1 MSEAL
6 NPIFVVG
13 GTGRHGGTG
22 AYVARHLLKLHIPVR
37 ALVRERDDRARALE
51 EIGAEVVIG
60 DLRDRRS
67 LIPALEGTVAAYFT
81 YPIADGIVDAAAN
94 FASAARA
101 VGLKRLVVMSM
112 APAHPDS
119 QSHLGRAQWLAEEL
133 FEWSGLSC
141 IHLRIAALFFENLE
155 LLHRTDILGDGILRS
170 SFPNLPMNWI
180 SGEDAGKLAIAAL
193 RFPERFGDKTAVYP
207 TGTETFSHSEIAGII
222 GRHLGRSLRHE
233 TVSAEAWQTRLMELS
248 QQDKRIS
255 LDMARH
261 ISAVG
266 AGMRKPFPI
275 NDMFHLVTQE
285 QAMTVDD
292 ALRSGYL
299 AFRKTGNMV
308 EPRAGETASTRGR
321 K

>member
-1 MSEAL
+1 MCEPVL
-6 NPIFVVG
+6 NPILVVG

-22 AYVARHLLKLHIPVR
+22 AYVARQLLRLGIPVR
-37 ALVRERDDRARALE
+37 ALVRERDDRVKALE
-51 EIGAEVVIG
+51 EIGAKVVVG

-67 LIPALEGTVAAYFT
+67 LIPALEGTVTGYFT
-81 YPIADGIVDAAAN
+81 YPIAGGIVDAAAN

-101 VGLKRLVVMSM
+101 AGLKRLVVMSM

-119 QSHLGRAQWLAEEL
+119 PSDLGRAQWLAEEL
-133 FEWSGLSC
+133 LEWSGLSC

-155 LLHRTDILGDGILRS
+155 LLHGEEILGDGVIRN
-170 SFPNLPMNWI
+170 SFPDMPMNWI
-180 SGEDAGKLAIAAL
+180 AGEDAGKLAIAAL

-207 TGTETFSHSEIAGII
+207 TGTEKFSHSEVAGII

-233 TVSAEAWQTRLMELS
+233 TVSVEAWQTRLMELS
-248 QQDKRIS
+248 QQNKRIN

-275 NDMFHLVTQE
+275 NDMFGAVTQE
-285 QAMTVDD
+285 QAMTLDE

-299 AFRKTGNMV
+299 AFKR
-308 EPRAGETASTRGR
+308 
-321 K
+321 

>member
-1 MSEAL
+1 V
-6 NPIFVVG
+6 NPILVVG

-22 AYVARHLLKLHIPVR
+22 AYVARQLLRLGIPVR
-37 ALVRERDDRARALE
+37 ALVRERDDRAKALE
-51 EIGAEVVIG
+51 EIGAKVVVG

-67 LIPALEGTVAAYFT
+67 LIPALEGTVTGYFT
-81 YPIADGIVDAAAN
+81 YPIAGGIVDAAAN

-101 VGLKRLVVMSM
+101 AGLKRLVVMSM

-119 QSHLGRAQWLAEEL
+119 PSDLGRAQWLAEEL
-133 FEWSGLSC
+133 LEWSGLSC

-155 LLHRTDILGDGILRS
+155 LLHGEEILGDGVIRN
-170 SFPNLPMNWI
+170 SFPDLPMNWI
-180 SGEDAGKLAIAAL
+180 AGEDAGKLAIAAL

-207 TGTETFSHSEIAGII
+207 TGTEKFSHSEVAGII

-233 TVSAEAWQTRLMELS
+233 TVSVEAWQKRLMELS
-248 QQDKRIS
+248 QQDKRIN

-275 NDMFHLVTQE
+275 NDIFGAVTQE
-285 QAMTVDD
+285 QAMTLDE

-299 AFRKTGNMV
+299 AFKR
-308 EPRAGETASTRGR
+308 
-321 K
+321 

>member
-1 MSEAL
+1 MREAS

-22 AYVARHLLKLHIPVR
+22 AYVARQLLTLGIPIR
-37 ALVRERDDRARALE
+37 ALVRQRDDRAKALE
-51 EIGAEVVIG
+51 EIGAKVVVG

-67 LIPALEGTVAAYFT
+67 LVPALEGTAAAYFT
-81 YPIADGIVDAAAN
+81 YPIASGIVDAAAN

-101 VGLKRLVVMSM
+101 AGLKRLVVMSM

-119 QSHLGRAQWLAEEL
+119 PSHLGRSQWLAEEL
-133 FEWSGLSC
+133 LEWFGLSC
-141 IHLRIAALFFENLE
+141 IHLRIAALFFENLG
-155 LLHRTDILGDGILRS
+155 LLHGEDILGDGVIRN
-170 SFPNLPMNWI
+170 SFPDIPMNWI
-180 SGEDAGKLAIAAL
+180 FGEDAGKLAIAAL

-207 TGTETFSHSEIAGII
+207 TGSEKFTHSEVAGII

-233 TVSAEAWQTRLMELS
+233 TISAEAWQTRLMELS
-248 QQDKRIS
+248 KHDGRIS

-266 AGMRKPFPI
+266 AAMRKPFSI
-275 NDMFHLVTQE
+275 NDIFHVVTQD
-285 QAMTVDD
+285 QAMTLDD

-299 AFRKTGNMV
+299 AFKKR
-308 EPRAGETASTRGR
+308 STS
-321 K
+321 

>member
-1 MSEAL
+1 MSEAS

-22 AYVARHLLKLHIPVR
+22 AYVARQLLTLGIPIR
-37 ALVRERDDRARALE
+37 ALVRQRDDRAKALE
-51 EIGAEVVIG
+51 EIGAKVVVG

-67 LIPALEGTVAAYFT
+67 LVPALEGTAAAYFT
-81 YPIADGIVDAAAN
+81 YPIASGIVDAAAN

-101 VGLKRLVVMSM
+101 AGLKRLVVMSM

-119 QSHLGRAQWLAEEL
+119 PSHLGRSQWLAEEL
-133 FEWSGLSC
+133 LEWSGLSC
-141 IHLRIAALFFENLE
+141 IHLRIAALFFENLG
-155 LLHRTDILGDGILRS
+155 LLHGEDILGDGVIRN
-170 SFPNLPMNWI
+170 SFPDIPMNWI
-180 SGEDAGKLAIAAL
+180 FGEDAGKLAIAAL

-207 TGTETFSHSEIAGII
+207 TGSEKFTHSEVAGII

-233 TVSAEAWQTRLMELS
+233 TISAEAWQTRLMELS
-248 QQDKRIS
+248 KHDGRIS

-266 AGMRKPFPI
+266 AAMRKPFSI
-275 NDMFHLVTQE
+275 NDIFHVVTQD
-285 QAMTVDD
+285 QAMTLDD

-299 AFRKTGNMV
+299 AFKKR
-308 EPRAGETASTRGR
+308 STS
-321 K
+321 

>member
-1 MSEAL
+1 MSEPL
-6 NPIFVVG
+6 NPILVVG

-22 AYVARHLLKLHIPVR
+22 AYVARQLLRLGIPVR
-37 ALVRERDDRARALE
+37 ALVRERDDRVKALE
-51 EIGAEVVIG
+51 EIGAKVVVG

-67 LIPALEGTVAAYFT
+67 LIPALEGTVTGYFT
-81 YPIADGIVDAAAN
+81 YPIAGGIVDAAAN

-101 VGLKRLVVMSM
+101 AGLKRLVVMSM

-119 QSHLGRAQWLAEEL
+119 PSDLGRAQWLAEEL
-133 FEWSGLSC
+133 LEWSRLSC
-141 IHLRIAALFFENLE
+141 IHLRVAALFFENLE
-155 LLHRTDILGDGILRS
+155 LLHGEDILGDGAIRN
-170 SFPNLPMNWI
+170 SFPDLPMNWI
-180 SGEDAGKLAIAAL
+180 AGEDAGKLAIAAL

-207 TGTETFSHSEIAGII
+207 TGTEKFSHSEVAGII

-233 TVSAEAWQTRLMELS
+233 TVSVEAWQTRLMELG
-248 QQDKRIS
+248 QQDKRIN

-275 NDMFHLVTQE
+275 NDMFGAVTQE
-285 QAMTVDD
+285 QAMTLDE

-299 AFRKTGNMV
+299 AFKR
-308 EPRAGETASTRGR
+308 
-321 K
+321 

>member
-1 MSEAL
+1 MSEAS

-22 AYVARHLLKLHIPVR
+22 AYVARQLLTLGIPIR
-37 ALVRERDDRARALE
+37 ALVRQRDDRAKALE
-51 EIGAEVVIG
+51 EIGAKVVVG

-67 LIPALEGTVAAYFT
+67 LVPALEGTAAAYFT
-81 YPIADGIVDAAAN
+81 YPIASGIVDAAAN

-101 VGLKRLVVMSM
+101 AGLKRLVVMSM

-119 QSHLGRAQWLAEEL
+119 PSHLGRAQWLAEEL
-133 FEWSGLSC
+133 LEWSGLSC

-155 LLHRTDILGDGILRS
+155 LLYSEDILGDGVIRN
-170 SFPNLPMNWI
+170 SFPDLSMNWI

-207 TGTETFSHSEIAGII
+207 TGSEKFTHSEVAGII

-233 TVSAEAWQTRLMELS
+233 TISAEAWQTRLMELS
-248 QQDKRIS
+248 KHDGRIS

-266 AGMRKPFPI
+266 AGVRKPFPI
-275 NDMFHLVTQE
+275 NDMFHVMTQG
-285 QAMTVDD
+285 QAMTLDD

-299 AFRKTGNMV
+299 AFK
-308 EPRAGETASTRGR
+308 ERATS
-321 K
+321 

>member
-1 MSEAL
+1 
-6 NPIFVVG
+6 VVG

-22 AYVARHLLKLHIPVR
+22 AYVARQLLKLGIPVR
-37 ALVRERDDRARALE
+37 ALVRERDDRAKALE
-51 EIGAEVVIG
+51 EIGAKVVVG

-67 LIPALEGTVAAYFT
+67 LIPALEGTVTGYFT
-81 YPIADGIVDAAAN
+81 YPIACGIVDAAAN

-101 VGLKRLVVMSM
+101 AGLKRLVVMSM

-119 QSHLGRAQWLAEEL
+119 PSDLGRAQWLAEEL
-133 FEWSGLSC
+133 LEWSGLSC

-155 LLHRTDILGDGILRS
+155 LLHGEDILGDGVIRN
-170 SFPNLPMNWI
+170 SFPDLPMNWI
-180 SGEDAGKLAIAAL
+180 AGEDAGKLAIAAL

-207 TGTETFSHSEIAGII
+207 TGTEKFSHSEVAGII
-222 GRHLGRSLRHE
+222 GRHLRRSLRHE
-233 TVSAEAWQTRLMELS
+233 TVSVEAWQKCLMELS
-248 QQDKRIS
+248 QQDKRIN

-275 NDMFHLVTQE
+275 NDIFGAVTQE
-285 QAMTVDD
+285 QAMTLDE

-299 AFRKTGNMV
+299 AFKR
-308 EPRAGETASTRGR
+308 
-321 K
+321 

>member
-1 MSEAL
+1 MSEAS

-22 AYVARHLLKLHIPVR
+22 AYVARQLLTLGIPIR
-37 ALVRERDDRARALE
+37 ALVRQRDDRAKALE
-51 EIGAEVVIG
+51 EIGAKVVVG

-67 LIPALEGTVAAYFT
+67 LVPALEGTAAAYFT
-81 YPIADGIVDAAAN
+81 YPIASGIVDAAAN

-101 VGLKRLVVMSM
+101 AGLKRLVVMSM

-119 QSHLGRAQWLAEEL
+119 PSHLGRSQWLAEEL
-133 FEWSGLSC
+133 LEWSGLSC
-141 IHLRIAALFFENLE
+141 IHLRIAALFFENLA
-155 LLHRTDILGDGILRS
+155 LLHGEDILGDGIIRN
-170 SFPNLPMNWI
+170 SFPDIPMNWI

-207 TGTETFSHSEIAGII
+207 TGSEKFTHSEVAGII

-233 TVSAEAWQTRLMELS
+233 TISAEAWQTRLMELS
-248 QQDKRIS
+248 KHDGRIS

-266 AGMRKPFPI
+266 AAMRKPFSI
-275 NDMFHLVTQE
+275 NDIFHVVTQD
-285 QAMTVDD
+285 QAMTLDD

-299 AFRKTGNMV
+299 AFK
-308 EPRAGETASTRGR
+308 ERATS
-321 K
+321 

>member
-1 MSEAL
+1 MSQTFSV
-6 NPIFVVG
+6 NPILVVG

-22 AYVARHLLKLHIPVR
+22 AYVARQLLRLGIPVR
-37 ALVRERDDRARALE
+37 ALVRERDDRAKALE
-51 EIGAEVVIG
+51 EIGAKVVVG

-67 LIPALEGTVAAYFT
+67 LIPALEGTVTGYFT
-81 YPIADGIVDAAAN
+81 YPIAGGIVDAAAN

-101 VGLKRLVVMSM
+101 AGLKRLVVMSM

-119 QSHLGRAQWLAEEL
+119 PSDLGRAQWLAEEL
-133 FEWSGLSC
+133 LEWSGLSC

-155 LLHRTDILGDGILRS
+155 LLHGEDILGDGVIRN
-170 SFPNLPMNWI
+170 SFPDLPMNWI
-180 SGEDAGKLAIAAL
+180 AGEDAGKLAIAAL

-207 TGTETFSHSEIAGII
+207 TGTEKFSHSEVAGII

-233 TVSAEAWQTRLMELS
+233 TVSVEAWQTRLMELS
-248 QQDKRIS
+248 QQDKRIN

-275 NDMFHLVTQE
+275 NDMFGAVTQE
-285 QAMTVDD
+285 QAMTLDE

-299 AFRKTGNMV
+299 AFKR
-308 EPRAGETASTRGR
+308 
-321 K
+321 